1 MRARYH
7 LLWPLAAML
16 APGAAHAQ
24 ACQLCV
30 ATPEPAA
37 QPTAPLHID
46 IETSLD
52 FSTAAHTQMGS
63 GSVSVDP
70 RTGARSFAGLVGV
83 GGPALR
89 GTVTITGQP
98 LARVAVQLPATIR
111 LNSTLGAKA
120 EISRIE
126 TTLGPDP
133 MIGPDGRLVFFFG
146 GRLSVID
153 EAAGDFHGRV
163 QISVDYR

>member
-1 MRARYH
+1 MRARCA
-7 LLWPLAAML
+7 LLAIMLPAVAPAM
-16 APGAAHAQ
+16 AQ
-24 ACQLCV
+24 PCRLCV
-30 ATPEPAA
+30 QAPQVAA
-37 QPTAPLHID
+37 APSTPLHID

-52 FSTAAHTQMGS
+52 FSTAAHTQIGS
-63 GSVSVDP
+63 GSIRIDP
-70 RTGARSFAGLVGV
+70 RTGTRSFAGLIGI

-98 LARVAVQLPATIR
+98 LARIDVRMPATIR
-111 LNSTLGAKA
+111 LNSTQAARA
-120 EISRIE
+120 EVTGLE

-133 MIGPDGRLVFFFG
+133 QIGPDGRLAFSFG
-146 GRLSVID
+146 GKLTVID